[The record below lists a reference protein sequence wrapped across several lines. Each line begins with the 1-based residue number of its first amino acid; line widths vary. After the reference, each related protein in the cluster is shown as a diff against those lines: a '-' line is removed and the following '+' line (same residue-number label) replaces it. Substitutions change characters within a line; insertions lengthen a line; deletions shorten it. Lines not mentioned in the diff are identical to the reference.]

1 MTKEIL
7 KWTDKEMKKVM
18 YDEDVKCRT
27 LRAYGLGVIEGAID
41 GAVIAYP
48 ILIACCYY
56 WGKKTGKK

>member
-1 MTKEIL
+1 MTKKIL

-27 LRAYGLGVIEGAID
+27 LKAFGLGVIEGAID

-48 ILIACCYY
+48 ILIACCYL
-56 WGKKTGKK
+56 GKKADKK